1 MDNKRK
7 IAAELAAAGHLTDAK
22 YRGNS
27 VERPFNS
34 GTIKAMI
41 EGPVPGQVPSMMHP
55 ADVASGVQ
63 SMTQTHKSRLSE
75 AFTYG
80 WMRVDRRG
88 NVLKASDH
96 LQCQRETCREL

>member
-41 EGPVPGQVPSMMHP
+41 EGPAP
-55 ADVASGVQ
+55 AMD
-63 SMTQTHKSRLSE
+63 K
-75 AFTYG
+75 
-80 WMRVDRRG
+80 
-88 NVLKASDH
+88 
-96 LQCQRETCREL
+96 RET